1 MTESA
6 LAAFDLRG
14 KRALVS
20 GDAGPIRDALRDA
33 LAEAGAQ
40 LLADE
45 RSAAEAD
52 ALVTCFDLREA
63 APFVETSD
71 EHLDRLLEHN
81 LRAPARLIRDASKGM
96 LARGGGRVVVVHS
109 LLAQRGVENTAVY
122 AATQAAL
129 AQLIR
134 SLSIEWARSAIRIN
148 GIGVGWFEG
157 DPLVPEPE
165 RLARFVASRRLGR
178 PDDLAALVV
187 YLASD
192 RADMMTGQTI
202 YVDGG
207 ALSHA

>member
-1 MTESA
+1 MSESA

-14 KRALVS
+14 KRAAVC
-20 GDAGPIRDALRDA
+20 GDEGSVKEALREA
-33 LAEAGAQ
+33 LSEAGAE
-40 LLADE
+40 LLGDKA
-45 RSAAEAD
+45 AAEAD
-52 ALVTCFDLREA
+52 VLVTCFDLRVA
-63 APFVETSD
+63 APFVETTD
-71 EHLDRLLEHN
+71 EQVNRLLDHN
-81 LRAPARLIRDASKGM
+81 VRVPLRLIREASRGM

-122 AATQAAL
+122 AATQSAL

-148 GIGVGWFEG
+148 GIGLGWMEG

-165 RLARFVASRRLGR
+165 RLARFLGSRRLGR

-192 RADMMTGQTI
+192 GADMMTGQTI
-202 YVDGG
+202 YIDGG